1 MSYSLL
7 GDARLYELLFLVD
20 QELAAESQA
29 AGCRGC
35 GGRLHRAR
43 YPRKPRLGGGC
54 AAIGTSAWRFSFC
67 CARDGCRR
75 RTTPPSVRYLGRRVY
90 LGAVVVLVTAM
101 HAGITP
107 ARAQHLHDLLG
118 VSRRT
123 LHRWRVWWR
132 TTFLTTAF
140 WRATQGLF
148 MPPVR
153 SDTLPASLLER
164 FGGPDEGVQLMR
176 LLRFLGPLTTGTS
189 RLGSSLAMAGGDPQ
203 RMSPRSPAP
212 LF

>member
-1 MSYSLL
+1 MSYSWL
-7 GDARLYELLFLVD
+7 GDARLYELLALVD

-29 AGCRGC
+29 AGCRVC
-35 GGRLHRAR
+35 GGRLHSAR
-43 YPRKPRLGGGC
+43 YPRQPRFRGGSDDGEP
-54 AAIGTSAWRFSFC
+54 SAWRFSFC
-67 CARDGCRR
+67 CAREGCRR

-90 LGAVVVLVTAM
+90 LGAVVVLATAM
-101 HAGITP
+101 QAGITP

-123 LHRWRVWWR
+123 LHRWRRWWR
-132 TTFLTTAF
+132 LTFPTTAF

-164 FGGPDEGVQLMR
+164 FRGLEAGGPLVR
-176 LLRFLGPLTTGTS
+176 LLRFLGPLTTGS
-189 RLGSSLAMAGGDPQ
+189 GRLGSSLARAGGGPQ
-203 RMSPRSPAP
+203 RMSR
-212 LF
+212 